1 MITKDEMRSLLNTA
15 AEYLESLDVDNDI
28 IFGTLA
34 MIKDN
39 AVKNGIYKDEESEGN
54 NKKSF

>member
-1 MITKDEMRSLLNTA
+1 MITKDEMRSLLNAT

-34 MIKDN
+34 MIKDY
-39 AVKNGIYKDEESEGN
+39 AVRNGIYKDESSEGD